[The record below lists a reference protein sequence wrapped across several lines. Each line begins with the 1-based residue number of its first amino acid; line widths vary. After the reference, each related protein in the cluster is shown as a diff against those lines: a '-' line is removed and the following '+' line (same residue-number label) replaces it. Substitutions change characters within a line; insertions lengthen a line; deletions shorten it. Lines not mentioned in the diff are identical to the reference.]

1 MDNVLNVLI
10 NYGAVGACLVYFMI
24 KDYFLAKEIKQALE
38 DLRTVI
44 LLLKE
49 RVIVMIN
56 WFTPNEMLTYNCLFN
71 FVIGD
76 RGG

>member
-38 DLRTVI
+38 DLRTVV

-49 RVIVMIN
+49 RVIVN
-56 WFTPNEMLTYNCLFN
+56 
-71 FVIGD
+71 D
-76 RGG
+76 